1 MEAIIAQAIKDTT
14 ALRKT
19 SVPWTP
25 DEPHDQSYYDFDS
38 ATSSWVS
45 KTPGATEATQSSSK
59 GIAKIA
65 LFTWNIDFMLP
76 FAKARMEPAL
86 AHLDSLTS
94 SNALPAM
101 TAPVIFLQECVPS
114 DLATIAAQPWV
125 RERFHLLELNTTH
138 WATTHYGTTILVD
151 ARLPITA
158 AFRVHYSHTRSKKEI
173 LPRLIFSF
181 NLYFPSRCLER
192 CPSRSPRSFSQNLVR
207 KAVEEPSHFHSQG
220 PTYHARTSYY

>member
-19 SVPWTP
+19 SVPWTL
-25 DEPHDQSYYDFDS
+25 DEPYGQSYYDFDP

-45 KTPGATEATQSSSK
+45 KTPSVAEGTKNSSSEE
-59 GIAKIA
+59 ITKIA

-76 FAKARMEPAL
+76 FAEARMKPAL

-94 SNALPAM
+94 SLAAT

-114 DLATIAAQPWV
+114 DLVTIAAQPWV
-125 RERFHLLELNTTH
+125 RERFHLLDVDATH

-158 AFRVHYSHTRSKKEI
+158 AFRVHYSKTRSKKKF
-173 LPRLIFSF
+173 LIRFVLSSLTCLLFIEVPCSSSF
-181 NLYFPSRCLER
+181 PK
-192 CPSRSPRSFSQNLVR
+192 SF
-207 KAVEEPSHFHSQG
+207 F
-220 PTYHARTSYY
+220 